1 MNKCI
6 NSGADD
12 INYCKK
18 TAVEIEGELWDICEM
33 CDVKERYVPPQMLLG
48 KAQSRLAKA
57 MALLEEIETQYN
69 CQHDDL
75 LADAIA
81 KIKTLRGVK

>member
-1 MNKCI
+1 
-6 NSGADD
+6 
-12 INYCKK
+12 
-18 TAVEIEGELWDICEM
+18 
-33 CDVKERYVPPQMLLG
+33 
-48 KAQSRLAKA
+48 